1 MSLIKTINLVKTF
14 GNRKVLRGVNFSA
27 GPGEIV
33 SLIGMNGAGKTTL
46 LRILST
52 LSRADAG
59 NILFNGVSIKGD
71 HTGYRRKIGAV
82 LHAPML
88 YGNLTGEENLRFFC
102 RLFDVPDSE
111 KQIIRLLDEV
121 NLTQRSKD
129 LVRTYSRGMQQR
141 LSIARALLH
150 SPECL
155 LMDEPYTGLDQRS
168 AERLDGLIKNYAAN
182 GGTVLLATHDLDR
195 AYQVS
200 TRVDTLHQGRIAFS
214 GQVERMTSNQ
224 LSEHYREITS
234 ISNNNPME
242 TSRG

>member
-14 GNRKVLRGVNFSA
+14 GNRKVLSGVNFSA
-27 GPGEIV
+27 GTGEIV
-33 SLIGMNGAGKTTL
+33 SLIGMNGAGKTTF

-59 NILFNGVSIKGD
+59 NILFNDASIKGD
-71 HTGYRRKIGAV
+71 LAGFRRKIGAV

-102 RLFDVPDSE
+102 RLFDVPESG

-121 NLTQRSKD
+121 NLTQRSRD

-150 SPECL
+150 SPEFL
-155 LMDEPYTGLDQRS
+155 LMDEPYTGLDQGS
-168 AERLDGLIKNYAAN
+168 AERLDGLIKDYAAT
-182 GGTVLLATHDLDR
+182 GGIVLLATHDLDR

-200 TRVDTLHQGRIAFS
+200 TRVDILHQGRIAFS
-214 GQVERMTSNQ
+214 GQVEQTTSNQ
-224 LSEHYREITS
+224 LSERYREITS
-234 ISNNNPME
+234 TSNNNSVKA
-242 TSRG
+242 SRG